1 MTKKDPQATK
11 AKLLHATVAVIMAD
25 GAANLTLEAVAKAA
39 QVSKGGLLH
48 HFPTKEALFYGLLE
62 LGKQAW
68 EACLAAELSKEA
80 SDQLGYWHRAYI
92 HASFNQA
99 PEDIQILHAMRRVVS
114 IYPNLFEAWREAY
127 AQPISIPAD
136 DRLALGR
143 SLTIQLACDALWFS
157 ELIGLPTMPS
167 ATQQALYSEL
177 LRLTYEH

>member
-25 GAANLTLEAVAKAA
+25 GAANLTLEAVAKTA

-48 HFPTKEALFYGLLE
+48 HFPTKEALFHGLLE

-80 SDQLGYWHRAYI
+80 SDQPGYWHRAYI
-92 HASFNQA
+92 HASFNQS
-99 PEDIQILHAMRRVVS
+99 PEDIQILHAMRRVVA
-114 IYPNLFEAWREAY
+114 IYPNVFEAWREAY
-127 AQPISIPAD
+127 AQPIPVPAN

-157 ELIGLPTMPS
+157 ELIGLPSMPS
-167 ATQQALYSEL
+167 ATQQALYAEL